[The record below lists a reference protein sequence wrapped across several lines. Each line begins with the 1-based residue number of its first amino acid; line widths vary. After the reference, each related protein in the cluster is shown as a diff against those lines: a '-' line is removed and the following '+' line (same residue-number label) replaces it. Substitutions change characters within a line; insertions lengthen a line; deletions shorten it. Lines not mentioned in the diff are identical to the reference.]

1 LSKPRPATARS
12 LAARF
17 LEAVLRRGKTPELLG
32 QEADFLALSPGDR
45 GLCHEL
51 VLGALRHL
59 ALLDAVLGR
68 FCRRPLRHLEPRL
81 QQILRVA
88 TYQLLRLE
96 RVPGYAAV
104 NEAVAEARAAGF
116 ARQAGFVNAVLRQV
130 AAVGDPALFLK
141 LDPGSAEGLA
151 TLHSHP
157 PFLVERWLERFPAAA
172 VRAWLE
178 RSGRSP
184 VHFLTVNTRRISLE
198 EFLAACWE
206 RGIEAVPARP
216 GLPVAEVPGSLL
228 PLEPLLAGG
237 LAFPQDLWSHA
248 VTALVPGAGY
258 RRILDLCAAP
268 GGKAFALALRFPEAE
283 LCALDVNPA
292 RLRIVAERAAGL
304 GLDRIALVA
313 GDAADPPLPAA
324 GWDLVLV
331 DAPCSGTGT
340 LQRNPDLRWRLAPEE
355 FLRQA
360 HRQRRILAAAAERV
374 APGGRLVY
382 STCSAEPEEN
392 QAVVEGFLAGPAGAG
407 FAVEPVDDR
416 WADFRTPEG
425 FFQTFPAAGRGEG
438 FFAALLHRTDP
449 CTRSAK
455 PAR

>member
-1 LSKPRPATARS
+1 MNKPRRATARS

-17 LEAVLRRGKTPELLG
+17 LAEVTRRGRTPELLG
-32 QEADFLALSPGDR
+32 QEEDFLALSPGDR

-51 VLGALRHL
+51 VLGTLRHQ
-59 ALLDAVLGR
+59 AMLDAVLGR
-68 FCRRPLRHLEPRL
+68 FCRRPFRHLDPRL

-88 TYQLLRLE
+88 AYQLLRLE

-104 NEAVAEARAAGF
+104 NEAVADARANGF
-116 ARQAGFVNAVLRQV
+116 DRQAGFVNAVLRQA
-130 AAVGDPALFLK
+130 AAVGDPAAFLQ
-141 LDPGSAEGLA
+141 LDPESAAGLA
-151 TLHSHP
+151 VLHSHP
-157 PFLVERWLERFPAAA
+157 AFLVERWLERHPAAA

-178 RSGRSP
+178 RSGRP
-184 VHFLTVNTRRISLE
+184 PAHFLTVNTRKTSLE
-198 EFLAACWE
+198 DFLAACRE
-206 RGIEAVPARP
+206 LGADAAPAGP

-228 PLEPLLAGG
+228 PLEPLLAAG

-248 VTALVPGAGY
+248 VTALVPDAGG

-283 LCALDVNPA
+283 LCAMDISPA
-292 RLRIVAERAAGL
+292 RLRTVAERAAVL
-304 GLDRIALVA
+304 GLDRLALLA
-313 GDAADPPLPAA
+313 GDAVEPPLPAA

-360 HRQRRILAAAAERV
+360 HRQRRILAAAAERI
-374 APGGRLVY
+374 APGGRLLY

-392 QAVVEGFLAGPAGAG
+392 QAVVEGFLATPAGAA
-407 FAVEPVDDR
+407 FAVEPVEDR

-425 FFQTFPAAGRGEG
+425 YFQTFPRADRGEG
-438 FFAALLHRTDP
+438 FFAALLKRQ
-449 CTRSAK
+449 A
-455 PAR
+455 

>member
-1 LSKPRPATARS
+1 MSKPRRPNARS

-17 LEAVLRRGKTPELLG
+17 LDEIFRKGRIPEQLG
-32 QEADFLALSPGDR
+32 QEDDFRALSPGDR
-45 GLCHEL
+45 ALCHEL
-51 VLGALRHL
+51 VLGSLRHL
-59 ALLDAVLGR
+59 SLLDAVLGR
-68 FCRRPLRHLEPRL
+68 FCRRPIRHLDPRL
-81 QQILRVA
+81 QQVLRVA
-88 TYQLLRLE
+88 AYQLLRLE

-104 NEAVAEARAAGF
+104 NEAVAEARAGGF
-116 ARQAGFVNAVLRQV
+116 DRQAGFVNAVLRQV
-130 AAVGDPALFLK
+130 ADIHDPAGFLQ
-141 LDPGSAEGLA
+141 LDADSAGSLA
-151 TLHSHP
+151 TLNSHP
-157 PFLVERWLERFPAAA
+157 LFLVERWLEQHPAAA

-178 RSGRSP
+178 RSGRP
-184 VHFLTVNTRRISLE
+184 PAHFLTVNTRKTTLE
-198 EFLAACWE
+198 EFLAACRE
-206 RGIEAVPARP
+206 RGAEAAPAGP

-228 PLEPLLAGG
+228 PLEPLLSGG

-248 VTALVPGAGY
+248 VTALVPDAGY

-268 GGKAFALALRFPEAE
+268 GGKTFALALRFPAAE
-283 LCALDVNPA
+283 LCAMDVSPV
-292 RLRIVAERAAGL
+292 RLRIMAERAAVL
-304 GLDRIALVA
+304 GLDRIALLA
-313 GDAADPPLPAA
+313 GDAADPPLPAG

-340 LQRNPDLRWRLAPEE
+340 LQRNPDLRWRLVPEE

-392 QAVVEGFLAGPAGAG
+392 QAVVEGFLAGPTGSG

-425 FFQTFPAAGRGEG
+425 YFQTFPRADRGEG
-438 FFAALLHRTDP
+438 FFAALLKRRD
-449 CTRSAK
+449 
-455 PAR
+455 